1 LPYTLSATAHHIACH
16 DCDLLQQLPPL
27 LEGES
32 AFCPR
37 CDALLY
43 KRKINSFDRSMALAL
58 AGLMLFI
65 LANIFPFL
73 SLNAKGQIQDST
85 LISGALA
92 MLNAERP
99 FLAFLVFMTTFTFP
113 LFDLLGTLYILF
125 AIRAG
130 RTTQTLR
137 YLFRFLQSVN
147 PWGMLEV
154 FMLGVLVAVVKLGDL
169 ATIVPGIAMYSFALL
184 ILILAALAA
193 SLDPHAIWNKLY
205 ADE

>member
-1 LPYTLSATAHHIACH
+1 MSDTSPHIACH
-16 DCDLLQQLPPL
+16 DCDLLLQLPKL
-27 LEGES
+27 RDGES
-32 AFCPR
+32 ALCPR

-43 KRKINSFDRSMALAL
+43 KRKVNSFDRSLALAL
-58 AGLMLFI
+58 TGLILFVV
-65 LANIFPFL
+65 ANAFPFL

-92 MLNAERP
+92 MFDSDRP
-99 FLAFLVFMTTFTFP
+99 MLAVLVFMTTFAFP

-125 AIRAG
+125 AIRAR
-130 RTTQTLR
+130 RTSKGLL

-169 ATIVPGIAMYSFALL
+169 ATIVPGTAMYSFALL
-184 ILILAALAA
+184 IFVLAALAN
-193 SLDPHAIWNKLY
+193 SLDAHQIWNRLY
-205 ADE
+205 TDE